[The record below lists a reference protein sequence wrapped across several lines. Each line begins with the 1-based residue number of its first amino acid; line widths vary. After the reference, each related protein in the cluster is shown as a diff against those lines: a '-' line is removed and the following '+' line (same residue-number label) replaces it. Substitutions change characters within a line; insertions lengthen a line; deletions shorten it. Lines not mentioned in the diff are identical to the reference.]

1 MEVLSAR
8 FLAGPNIHHRDSV
21 LVLASDLAGLL
32 QSPRSAV
39 GPCAGWSAGR
49 APALLHS
56 LREAWL
62 EATRAHQILVDVM
75 LYVTLVLQRNL
86 CVRPASFAT
95 LLGSSGSVV
104 RVAIQCEIPAV
115 GIAAWQMAASSA
127 ALFLGTHPDSE
138 REAELIRE
146 TAQRY
151 RNFVDTAHSVSLDQ
165 LTLALLR
172 AADQRD
178 IPWFRLGF
186 PHHLIQLGQGRH
198 GRRLHE
204 TMLETTSYF
213 AVRLTSNKAATH
225 QLLQRLGFPQPLQHL
240 VQNADQAVQAAQSI
254 GYPVVVKPCHGGKGR
269 GVSVGLA
276 APEQVRQACLV
287 AAAGGDSV
295 VVESLVAGDDHRLLV
310 VGGRLIAGA
319 RRLPAFVVGN
329 GRSTVAELVAELN
342 RDPRRGFGYQKL
354 MEFVEIDQ
362 EATDILARQGL
373 AAASILAEHR
383 RVSLRGTANVSR
395 GGTAEDVTDIMHPDN
410 ARLAEDVARVVG
422 LDVAGIDFL
431 TVDIR
436 RSWRDVGGGVIE
448 VNANPG
454 LRPHW
459 IANPTQRDV
468 VGPILDLLAP
478 RSTPTR
484 IPTVAVTGSI
494 GKTTTCRMVA
504 HILAAT
510 GKRVAL
516 STTQG
521 SYIDNRPKHSGDHA
535 GGIAA
540 SNLLLH
546 PDVEAGVFEMAR
558 GGLVRAGMVVDRF
571 DVGAVLNVLDN
582 HLGLDGINSRE
593 EMARVKRIIA
603 ENCGELVVLNADDPL
618 CLAMRAH
625 VRSRRLCLFSR
636 NPQSAEMAAH
646 RASGGCT
653 ASIAGDGPGASIVL
667 AEGAAKVGALDIRD
681 IPATLGGLA
690 MGKAVNAA
698 FALALA
704 HGLGI
709 PFATAASALRG
720 FASTVETNPGRLN
733 LLRNLPFTA
742 LLDWADGP
750 EASAELASVA
760 RNLPIEG
767 RRLLVL
773 TAVGNRPDDF
783 IMGAAKAFA
792 GKFDRYICSN
802 FTDLR
807 GRAADDVPALL
818 RRGLLEGGAAAEQIA
833 CIGDLAGALDEAKAS
848 VSEDDLLVVAAY
860 ATNLVLGRI
869 LPPEN

>member
-1 MEVLSAR
+1 MLL
-8 FLAGPNIHHRDSV
+8 LACD
-21 LVLASDLAGLL
+21 LASMGR
-32 QSPRSAV
+32 SPGISV
-39 GPCAGWSAGR
+39 GSCAGWPAGR
-49 APALLHS
+49 APELLRS
-56 LREAWL
+56 LGDAWL
-62 EATRAHQILVDVM
+62 EATRTHRTLVDAM
-75 LYVTLVLQRNL
+75 LYVTLVLQRDL
-86 CVRPASFAT
+86 CVRPASFAR
-95 LLGSSGSVV
+95 LLGTSGSVAH
-104 RVAIQCEIPAV
+104 VAIQCETPAV

-127 ALFLGTHPDSE
+127 VLFLGTHPDPE
-138 REAELIRE
+138 REAALALE
-146 TAQRY
+146 TAERY
-151 RNFVDTAHSVSLDQ
+151 RDFADMAQSASLDQ
-165 LTLALLR
+165 RTLLLLR

-178 IPWFRLGF
+178 IPWFRLGS
-186 PHHLIQLGQGRH
+186 PHRMVQLGQGRH
-198 GRRLHE
+198 RRRLHE
-204 TMLETTSYF
+204 TMLETTSHF
-213 AVRLTSNKAATH
+213 AVRLSSNKAATH
-225 QLLQRLGFPQPLQHL
+225 QLLQRLGVPQPLQHL
-240 VQNADQAVQAAQSI
+240 VQSADQAVQAAQLI
-254 GYPVVVKPCHGGKGR
+254 GYPVVVKPCHGMKGR
-269 GVSVGLA
+269 DVGVGLA
-276 APEQVRQACLV
+276 TPEHVRQAYLV
-287 AAAGGDSV
+287 AAQGGDSV

-310 VGGRLIAGA
+310 VGGRLIAAA

-342 RDPRRGFGYQKL
+342 RDPRRGFGYQQKL

-362 EATDILARQGL
+362 EAADTLARQGL
-373 AAASILAEHR
+373 ADVSILAQHR
-383 RVSLRGTANVSR
+383 RALLRGTANISR

-410 ARLAEDVARVVG
+410 VQLAEDVARVMG
-422 LDVAGIDFL
+422 LDVTGIDFL

-436 RSWRDVGGGVIE
+436 RSWRDIGGGIIE

-459 IANPTQRDV
+459 IDTRRDV
-468 VGPILDLLAP
+468 VGPILDVLVS

-494 GKTTTCRMVA
+494 GKTTTCRMIA

-521 SYIDNRPKHSGDHA
+521 GFIDNRPRRHGDHA
-535 GGIAA
+535 GGHAA
-540 SNLLLH
+540 SNLMLH

-558 GGLVRAGMVVDRF
+558 GGLVRDGMVVDRF

-593 EMARVKRIIA
+593 DLARVKRIIA
-603 ENCGELVVLNADDPL
+603 ENCGELVVLNADDSL

-636 NPQSAEMAAH
+636 NPQSPELAAH
-646 RASGGCT
+646 RAAGGCT

-667 AEGAAKVGALDIRD
+667 AEGAAEIGALHIRD

-698 FALALA
+698 FSLALA

-720 FASTVETNPGRLN
+720 FASTAETNPGRLN
-733 LLRNLPFTA
+733 LFRNLPFTA
-742 LLDWADGP
+742 LVDWADGP

-773 TAVGNRPDDF
+773 TAVGNRSDEF

-818 RRGLLEGGAAAEQIA
+818 RRGLLQGGAAEEQVV
-833 CIGDLAGALDEAKAS
+833 CIGDFARALDEAKAS
-848 VSEDDLLVVAAY
+848 VGEDDLLVVAAY
-860 ATNLVLGRI
+860 ATNLVLRHI
-869 LPPEN
+869 LPPAT

>member
-1 MEVLSAR
+1 
-8 FLAGPNIHHRDSV
+8 
-21 LVLASDLAGLL
+21 
-32 QSPRSAV
+32 
-39 GPCAGWSAGR
+39 
-49 APALLHS
+49 
-56 LREAWL
+56 
-62 EATRAHQILVDVM
+62 M
-75 LYVTLVLQRNL
+75 LYVALVLQRDL
-86 CVRPASFAT
+86 CVRPASFAR
-95 LLGSSGSVV
+95 LLGTSGSVAH
-104 RVAIQCEIPAV
+104 VAIQCETPAV

-127 ALFLGTHPDSE
+127 ALFLGAHPDPE
-138 REAELIRE
+138 REAALALE
-146 TAQRY
+146 TAERY
-151 RNFVDTAHSVSLDQ
+151 RNFVDMAQSVSLDRR
-165 LTLALLR
+165 TLLLLR

-178 IPWFRLGF
+178 IPWFRLGS
-186 PHHLIQLGQGRH
+186 PHRMVQLGQGRH

-204 TMLETTSYF
+204 TMLETTSHF
-213 AVRLTSNKAATH
+213 AVRLSSNKAATH
-225 QLLQRLGFPQPLQHL
+225 QLLQRLGVPQPVQHL
-240 VQNADQAVQAAQSI
+240 VQSADQAVQAAQLI
-254 GYPVVVKPCHGGKGR
+254 GYPVVVKPCHGMKGR
-269 GVSVGLA
+269 GVGVGLA
-276 APEQVRQACLV
+276 APEHVLQAYLV
-287 AAAGGDSV
+287 AAQGGDSV

-342 RDPRRGFGYQKL
+342 RDPRRGFGYQQKL
-354 MEFVEIDQ
+354 MEFVELDQ
-362 EATDILARQGL
+362 EAADTLARQGL
-373 AAASILAEHR
+373 AAASILAENR
-383 RVSLRGTANVSR
+383 RALLRGTANISR

-410 ARLAEDVARVVG
+410 VQLAEDVARVMG
-422 LDVAGIDFL
+422 LDVTGIDFL
-431 TVDIR
+431 ATDIR
-436 RSWRDVGGGVIE
+436 RSWRDIGGGVIE

-459 IANPTQRDV
+459 IDNPTQRDV
-468 VGPILDLLAP
+468 VGPILDVLIP

-494 GKTTTCRMVA
+494 GKSTTCRMVA
-504 HILAAT
+504 HILAAA

-521 SYIDNRPKHSGDHA
+521 SFIDNRPRRHGDHA
-535 GGIAA
+535 GGHAA
-540 SNLLLH
+540 CNLMLH

-603 ENCGELVVLNADDPL
+603 ENCGELVILNADDPL

-636 NPQSAEMAAH
+636 NPQSPELVSH
-646 RASGGCT
+646 RATGGCT
-653 ASIAGDGPGASIVL
+653 ASIAGDGPGAAIVL
-667 AEGAAKVGALDIRD
+667 AEGAAEVGALEIRD

-720 FASTVETNPGRLN
+720 FASTAETNPGRLN

-742 LLDWADGP
+742 LVDWADGP

-767 RRLLVL
+767 RRLLLL
-773 TAVGNRPDDF
+773 TAVGNRSDEF
-783 IMGAAKAFA
+783 IMAAAKAFA

-818 RRGLLEGGAAAEQIA
+818 RRGLLQGGAAADEIV
-833 CIGDLAGALDEAKAS
+833 CIGDFAGALDEAKAC

-860 ATNLVLGRI
+860 ATNLVLRSI
-869 LPPEN
+869 LPLAT

>member
-1 MEVLSAR
+1 MELLSAR
-8 FLAGPNIHHRDSV
+8 FLAGPNVHHRDSM
-21 LVLASDLAGLL
+21 LVLACDLADLGRA
-32 QSPRSAV
+32 PGIAV
-39 GPCAGWSAGR
+39 GPCAGWPAGR
-49 APALLHS
+49 PPALLRS
-56 LREAWL
+56 LGEAWL
-62 EATRAHQILVDVM
+62 EATRAHRTLVDAM
-75 LYVTLVLQRNL
+75 LYVALVLQRNL

-95 LLGSSGSVV
+95 LLGTSGSVV
-104 RVAIQCEIPAV
+104 QVALQCETPAV

-127 ALFLGTHPDSE
+127 ALFLGTQPDPG
-138 REAELIRE
+138 REAGLVRE
-146 TAQRY
+146 TAERY
-151 RNFVDTAHSVSLDQ
+151 RNFVEMADSVSLDPR
-165 LTLALLR
+165 TLALLR

-186 PHHLIQLGQGRH
+186 PHCLVQLGQGRH
-198 GRRLHE
+198 GRRLHQ
-204 TMLETTSYF
+204 TMLETTSHF
-213 AVRLTSNKAATH
+213 AVRLASNKAATH
-225 QLLQRLGFPQPLQHL
+225 QLLQRLAFPQPLQHL
-240 VQNADQAVQAAQSI
+240 VQDVDQAVQAARSI
-254 GYPVVVKPCHGGKGR
+254 GYPVVVKPCHGMKGR

-276 APEQVRQACLV
+276 TPEHVRQAYLV
-287 AAAGGDSV
+287 AAQGGDSV
-295 VVESLVAGDDHRLLV
+295 VVESLVAGDDYRLLV

-329 GRSTVAELVAELN
+329 GRSSVAELVAELN
-342 RDPRRGFGYQKL
+342 ADPRRGIAYRKL

-373 AAASILAEHR
+373 AAASILSENR
-383 RVSLRGTANVSR
+383 RALLRGTANVSR

-410 ARLAEDVARVVG
+410 VRLAEDVARVVG
-422 LDVAGIDFL
+422 LDVTGIDFV

-436 RSWRDVGGGVIE
+436 RSWREVGGGIIE
-448 VNANPG
+448 VNQNPG

-459 IANPTQRDV
+459 IDTQRDV
-468 VGPILDLLAP
+468 IGPILDLLVP
-478 RSTPTR
+478 RATPTR

-494 GKTTTCRMVA
+494 GKSTTCRMIA

-516 STTQG
+516 STTHG
-521 SYIDNRPKHSGDHA
+521 SFIDNRPRRHGDHA
-535 GGIAA
+535 GGPAA
-540 SNLLLH
+540 SNLMLH

-558 GGLVRAGMVVDRF
+558 GGLIRAGMVVDRV

-603 ENCGELVVLNADDPL
+603 ENSSELVVLNADDPL

-636 NPQSAEMAAH
+636 NPQNPEMAAH
-646 RASGGCT
+646 RASGGCS
-653 ASIAGDGPGASIVL
+653 AGIFGDGPGARIVL
-667 AEGAAKVGALDIRD
+667 AEGAVDIGALDIRD

-709 PFATAASALRG
+709 PFATAASAMRS
-720 FASTVETNPGRLN
+720 FVSTPETNPGRLN

-742 LLDWADGP
+742 LVDWADGP

-760 RNLPIEG
+760 QNLPIEG

-773 TAVGNRPDDF
+773 TAVGNRSDDF
-783 IMGAAKAFA
+783 IMAAASAFA
-792 GKFDRYICSN
+792 GKFDHYVCSN

-818 RRGLLEGGAAAEQIA
+818 RRGLLQGGAAAEQIV
-833 CIGDLAGALDEAKAS
+833 CIGDLAQAMDEAKAS
-848 VSEDDLLVVAAY
+848 VGQDDLLVVVAY
-860 ATNLVLGRI
+860 ATNLVLRSI
-869 LPPEN
+869 LPPAT

>member
-1 MEVLSAR
+1 MDVSSAR
-8 FLAGPNIHHRDSV
+8 FLAGPNVHHRDSM
-21 LVLASDLAGLL
+21 LVLSSDLASLVRSPGL
-32 QSPRSAV
+32 AV
-39 GPCAGWSAGR
+39 RPCSGWPAGR
-49 APALLHS
+49 APALLRS
-56 LREAWL
+56 LGDAWL
-62 EATRAHQILVDVM
+62 EATRAHRTLVDVM

-86 CVRPASFAT
+86 CVRPAAFAMV
-95 LLGSSGSVV
+95 LGTSGSVV
-104 RVAIQCEIPAV
+104 RVAIQCEIAAV
-115 GIAAWQMAASSA
+115 GIACWQMAASSA
-127 ALFLGTHPDSE
+127 ALFLGTHPDPE

-146 TAQRY
+146 TSQRY
-151 RNFVDTAHSVSLDQ
+151 RNFVETVHSVSLDQ

-178 IPWFRLGF
+178 IPWHRLGF
-186 PHHLIQLGQGRH
+186 PHRLIQLGQGRH

-213 AVRLTSNKAATH
+213 AVRLSSNKAATH

-240 VQNADQAVQAAQSI
+240 VQNADQAVEAAGSI
-254 GYPVVVKPCHGGKGR
+254 GFPVVVKPCHGGKGR

-276 APEQVRQACLV
+276 TPEQVRQAYLF
-287 AAAGGDSV
+287 AAQGGDSV

-310 VGGRLIAGA
+310 AGGRLIAGA

-342 RDPRRGFGYQKL
+342 RDPRRGFAYQKL

-373 AAASILAEHR
+373 TAASILAEHR
-383 RVSLRGTANVSR
+383 RALLRGTANVSR

-410 ARLAEDVARVVG
+410 VRLAEDVARVVG

-431 TVDIR
+431 TMDIR

-459 IANPTQRDV
+459 IGNPTQRDV
-468 VGPILDLLAP
+468 VGPILDLLIP
-478 RSTPTR
+478 RSAPTR
-484 IPTVAVTGSI
+484 IPTAAVTGSI
-494 GKTTTCRMVA
+494 GKSTTCRMLA
-504 HILAAT
+504 QILAAT

-521 SYIDNRPKHSGDHA
+521 SSIDNRPQLHGDHA
-535 GGIAA
+535 GGTAA
-540 SNLLLH
+540 CNLMLH

-593 EMARVKRIIA
+593 EMARVKRVIA

-618 CLAMRAH
+618 CLGMRAH

-636 NPQSAEMAAH
+636 NSQSPEMAAH

-653 ASIAGDGPGASIVL
+653 VGLVGDGPGTCIVL
-667 AEGAAKVGALDIRD
+667 AEGAAEVGALDIHD

-709 PFATAASALRG
+709 PFATAASALRS
-720 FASTVETNPGRLN
+720 FASTAETNPGRLN
-733 LLRNLPFTA
+733 LVRNLPFTA
-742 LLDWADGP
+742 LVDWADGP

-773 TAVGNRPDDF
+773 TAVGNRPDNF
-783 IMGAAKAFA
+783 IMSAARAFA

-807 GRAADDVPALL
+807 GRAADAVPALL
-818 RRGLLEGGAAAEQIA
+818 RRGLLEGGTAAEQIV
-833 CIGDLAGALDEAKAS
+833 CIGELAGALDEAKAS
-848 VSEDDLLVVAAY
+848 VREDDLLVVASY
-860 ATNLVLGRI
+860 AADFVLRRI
-869 LPPEN
+869 LPPAT